1 MPYIRR
7 VAVAAPGTRNEHI
20 ISVHYSTLPSGACSA
35 GSVAAVVAAIDA
47 GSTFRT
53 HNDATG
59 SEAPVVVRTS
69 SAYRRYIS
77 TVADGT
83 ETNNLLALQRI

>member
-1 MPYIRR
+1 MSYIRK
-7 VAVAAPGTRNEHI
+7 VAVQSPGTRNEHI
-20 ISVHYSTLPSGACSA
+20 TSVQYSTLPYGALSSA
-35 GSVAAVVAAIDA
+35 SVASIVAAIGG
-47 GSTFRT
+47 GSPFRT

-69 SAYRRYIS
+69 SAYHRYVS

-83 ETNNLLALQRI
+83 ETNNLLALPRI